1 MSQIRI
7 LNGNPARLESILKE
21 LSHYV
26 EMKSG
31 DAIVDTEIE
40 VSRAIFERLITEGYY
55 TAYQVK
61 ETGESQG
68 PVDEFDPLAW
78 KTVMFG
84 PVGGG

>member
-21 LSHYV
+21 LSQYV
-26 EMKSG
+26 ELKSG
-31 DAIVDTEIE
+31 DAIVDTEIG
-40 VSRAIFERLITEGYY
+40 VTRVIFERLITEGY
-55 TAYQVK
+55 TAYSVK

-68 PVDEFDPLAW
+68 PVNAFDPLAW
-78 KTVMFG
+78 KTIMFG

>member
-21 LSHYV
+21 LSRYV

-31 DAIVDTEIE
+31 DAIVDTEVG
-40 VSRAIFERLITEGYY
+40 VSRAIFERLITEGY
-55 TAYQVK
+55 TAYKVD
-61 ETGESQG
+61 ETGGSQG
-68 PVDEFDPLAW
+68 PVNEFDPLAW

>member
-7 LNGNPARLESILKE
+7 LNGNPARLEGILKE
-21 LSHYV
+21 LSQYV
-26 EMKSG
+26 DMKSG

-40 VSRAIFERLITEGYY
+40 VTRAIFERLITEGY

-61 ETGESQG
+61 ETGESNG
-68 PVDEFDPLAW
+68 PINAFDALAW
-78 KTVMFG
+78 KTIMVG

>member
-21 LSHYV
+21 LSQYV
-26 EMKSG
+26 ELKSG
-31 DAIVDTEIE
+31 DAIVDTEVG
-40 VSRAIFERLITEGYY
+40 VSRAIFERLITEGY

-61 ETGESQG
+61 ETGESNG
-68 PVDEFDPLAW
+68 PINVFDALAW
-78 KTVMFG
+78 KTIMFG